1 MGITAGAL
9 AGARARGRAGAC
21 ARVAEGGAGGGAVPG
36 CLVAEGPV
44 CLMTSPDTPADRA
57 DRGKAARKRVPRS
70 AHGDW
75 VPALDRPDP
84 VGVLERQGRDRL
96 PELLPIRYGRMAAS
110 PFSFLRGA
118 AAVMAADLAAAP
130 HTGLTVQ
137 LCGDAHLLNFG
148 LYASPE
154 RALLFDLNDFDETFP
169 GPFEWDVKRL
179 AASVAVVARENG
191 HSEPKARRAALEAAA
206 AYRTGIR
213 RLAGLGELDVWYARI
228 DAEQLMSLARASGR
242 RRRVESSLTRAR
254 RRTSLHALG
263 KLTEVVDGRRRII
276 HDPPLLEPAGASD
289 TASLRKIF
297 SDYRSTLSEER
308 RLLLDRYRFVD
319 AARKVVGVGSVGLRC
334 FIVLLTGRDA
344 DDPLFLQIKEA
355 RTSVLED
362 HLPSGPYV
370 HPGHRV
376 VAGQRLLQAAG
387 DIFLGWM
394 SGPEGRAFYWR
405 QLRDMKGSA
414 DVAGMRPADLAEYAR
429 LCGTALARAHARSG
443 DRIAIAGYLGGA
455 DTFDRAVADFALT
468 YADQTTTD
476 HTALGAAIAAGVV
489 RAAPGI

>member
-1 MGITAGAL
+1 
-9 AGARARGRAGAC
+9 
-21 ARVAEGGAGGGAVPG
+21 
-36 CLVAEGPV
+36 
-44 CLMTSPDTPADRA
+44 MTVPADRA
-57 DRGKAARKRVPRS
+57 ERGRAARKRVARS
-70 AHGDW
+70 GHAAW
-75 VPALDRPDP
+75 IAPVDRPDP

-110 PFSFLRGA
+110 PFAFLRGS
-118 AAVMAADLAAAP
+118 AAVMAGDLASQP

-154 RALLFDLNDFDETFP
+154 RTLLFDLNDFDETFP

-179 AASVAVVARENG
+179 AASVAVAGRENG
-191 HSEPKARRAALEAAA
+191 HEDGKVRRAVVEAGA
-206 AYRTGIR
+206 AYRHNMR
-213 RLAGLGELDVWYARI
+213 RLARHGELAVWYERI
-228 DAEQLMSLARASGR
+228 DADSLLPLARSAR
-242 RRRVESSLTRAR
+242 RRRQVAASLTRAR
-254 RRTSLHALG
+254 RRTSLQAVG
-263 KLTEVVDGRRRII
+263 KLTEVVDGRRRIVQ
-276 HDPPLLEPAGASD
+276 DPPLLEPAGASD
-289 TASLRKIF
+289 MASLRKIF

-319 AARKVVGVGSVGLRC
+319 AARKVVGVGSVGMRC
-334 FIVLLTGRDA
+334 FVVLLAGRDA

-355 RTSVLED
+355 RKSVLEE

-394 SGPEGRAFYWR
+394 TGPQGRAFYWR

-414 DVAGMRPADLAEYAR
+414 DVAGMSPADLLGYAR

-443 DRIAIAGYLGGA
+443 DRVAIAAYLGGA
-455 DTFDRAVADFALT
+455 DTFEQAVADFALA
-468 YADQTTTD
+468 YAGQTAAD
-476 HTALGAAIAAGVV
+476 HAVLGAAVAAGVV
-489 RAAPGI
+489 RAAPEA

>member
-1 MGITAGAL
+1 
-9 AGARARGRAGAC
+9 
-21 ARVAEGGAGGGAVPG
+21 
-36 CLVAEGPV
+36 
-44 CLMTSPDTPADRA
+44 MTTPADRA
-57 DRGKAARKRVPRS
+57 ERGRAARKRVPRS
-70 AHGDW
+70 AHADW
-75 VPALDRPDP
+75 TPAVDRPDP
-84 VGVLERQGRDRL
+84 VAVLERQGRDRL

-110 PFSFLRGA
+110 PFAFLRGS
-118 AAVMAADLAAAP
+118 AAVMAADLASRP

-154 RALLFDLNDFDETFP
+154 RTLLFDLNDFDETFP

-179 AASVAVVARENG
+179 AASVAVAARENG
-191 HSEPKARRAALEAAA
+191 HSDTKAHRAALEAAA
-206 AYRTGIR
+206 AYRTALR
-213 RLAGLGELDVWYARI
+213 ELARKGELAVWYERI
-228 DAEQLMSLARASGR
+228 DADSLLPLVRSARH

-263 KLTEVVDGRRRII
+263 KLTETVDGRRRIV
-276 HDPPLLEPAGASD
+276 HDPPLLEPAGAAD

-319 AARKVVGVGSVGLRC
+319 AARKVVGVGSVGTRC
-334 FIVLLTGRDA
+334 FIVLLAGRDQ

-355 RTSVLED
+355 RKSVLEE

-376 VAGQRLLQAAG
+376 VAGQRLLQAAS

-394 SGPEGRAFYWR
+394 TGPQGRAFYWR

-414 DVAGMRPADLAEYAR
+414 DVVGMGPAALTAYAR

-443 DRIAIAGYLGGA
+443 DRIGIAAYLGGT
-455 DTFDRAVADFALT
+455 DTFERAVADFALT
-468 YADQTTTD
+468 YATQTTAD
-476 HTALGAAIAAGVV
+476 HAALGAAVAAGVV
-489 RAAPGI
+489 TASPGI

>member
-1 MGITAGAL
+1 MSA
-9 AGARARGRAGAC
+9 
-21 ARVAEGGAGGGAVPG
+21 PG
-36 CLVAEGPV
+36 
-44 CLMTSPDTPADRA
+44 SPNTPADRTL
-57 DRGKAARKRVPRS
+57 RGKAARKRVPRS
-70 AHGDW
+70 AHASW
-75 VPALDRPDP
+75 LPSVDRPDP
-84 VGVLERQGRDRL
+84 VAVLERQGRDRL

-110 PFSFLRGA
+110 PFAFLRGA

-179 AASVAVVARENG
+179 ATSVAVAARENG
-191 HSEPKARRAALEAAA
+191 HSDAKAGRAALASVT
-206 AYRTGIR
+206 AYRTAIR
-213 RLAGLGELDVWYARI
+213 RLARLGELDVWYTRI
-228 DAEQLMSLARASGR
+228 EADELLPLVHSLHD
-242 RRRVESSLTRAR
+242 RRRVESTLGRAR
-254 RRTSLHALG
+254 RRTSLQAYG
-263 KLTEVVDGRRRII
+263 KLTDVVDGRRRII
-276 HDPPLLEPAGASD
+276 HDPPLLEPAGTSD
-289 TASLRKIF
+289 MASLRKIF

-334 FIVLLTGRDA
+334 FIVLLAGRDA

-355 RTSVLED
+355 RRSVLEE
-362 HLPSGPYV
+362 HLPSGPYT

-394 SGPEGRAFYWR
+394 SGPQGRAFYWR

-414 DVAGMRPADLAEYAR
+414 DVAAMSPGDLTTYAR

-443 DRIAIAGYLGGA
+443 DRIAIAGYLGGG
-455 DTFDRAVADFALT
+455 DTFDRATADFALS
-468 YADQTTTD
+468 YADQTITD
-476 HTALGAAIAAGVV
+476 HTTLATAVDAGVLK
-489 RAAPGI
+489 AAPGV

>member
-1 MGITAGAL
+1 MSAPGNPGAPGL
-9 AGARARGRAGAC
+9 AGNSG
-21 ARVAEGGAGGGAVPG
+21 
-36 CLVAEGPV
+36 
-44 CLMTSPDTPADRA
+44 SPSDRA
-57 DRGKAARKRVPRS
+57 AQGRAARKRVPRS
-70 AHGDW
+70 AHAGW
-75 VPALDRPDP
+75 VPSLDRPDP
-84 VGVLERQGRDRL
+84 VAVLERQGRDRL
-96 PELLPIRYGRMAAS
+96 PELLPIRYGRMSAS
-110 PFSFLRGA
+110 PFAFLRGA
-118 AAVMAADLAAAP
+118 AAVMATDLASRP

-179 AASVAVVARENG
+179 AASVVVAARENG
-191 HSEPKARRAALEAAA
+191 HSETKAHRAAVEATA
-206 AYRTGIR
+206 AYRTSMR
-213 RLAGLGELDVWYARI
+213 RLSRLGELAVWYERL
-228 DAEQLMSLARASGR
+228 DADTLLPLVRSTRH
-242 RRRVESSLTRAR
+242 RRRVQSTLTRAR
-254 RRTSLHALG
+254 RRTSLQALG

-276 HDPPLLEPAGASD
+276 QDPPLLEPAGVPDMA
-289 TASLRKIF
+289 ALRKIF

-319 AARKVVGVGSVGLRC
+319 AARKVVGVGSVGTRC
-334 FIVLLTGRDA
+334 FIVLLAGRNA

-355 RTSVLED
+355 RKSVLEE

-376 VAGQRLLQAAG
+376 VAGQRLLQAAS

-394 SGPEGRAFYWR
+394 SGPQGRAYYWR

-414 DVAGMRPADLAEYAR
+414 EVAGMSPAELTTYAR

-443 DRIAIAGYLGGA
+443 DRIAIAAYLGGG
-455 DTFDRAVADFALT
+455 DTFDHAIAEFARSYAV
-468 YADQTTTD
+468 QTTTD
-476 HTALGAAIAAGVV
+476 HTTLGAAIAAGVV
-489 RAAPGI
+489 AAAPEV